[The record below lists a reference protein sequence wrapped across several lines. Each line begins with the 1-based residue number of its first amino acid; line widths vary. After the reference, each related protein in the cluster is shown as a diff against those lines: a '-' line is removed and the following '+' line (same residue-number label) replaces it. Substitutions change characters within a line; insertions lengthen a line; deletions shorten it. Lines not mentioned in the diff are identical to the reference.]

1 MEWSSDSDDESGMSG
16 FGPIGPGG
24 VGSSISKDGVAPA
37 GDGSSE
43 SDGARLLPSFLRGVS
58 DESRRAI
65 EALMA
70 AKPCGLIVSDALEPE
85 HPIIYVNSVFERL
98 TGYTAEDILG
108 RNCRFLQ
115 YRGAFAQRPHALVNP
130 ATVAR
135 LRQCVAEGREFC
147 GEILNFRKDGSAIM
161 NTLCLAPIRGGDTNA
176 VTHFVGVQS
185 FAETNV
191 ELGPLPGPPHKELQ
205 HLPMSGAAA
214 SAAAAAAA
222 AVVAARWPPSR
233 QPGLLSDRSPVS
245 PIVGPCSRADPSEPS
260 PVPGPSTSGTAP
272 GSSSSSAWPACCLSD
287 HPPFP
292 GFGRKCPREGG
303 GSRGC
308 MGPGR
313 NYPSSYPSSSGGG
326 SGSGL
331 LQLSDEVLVQRVMCH
346 LGPRDIASLAMACR
360 RFKKLAVSQDV
371 WQRACQ
377 HLWGAE
383 ATAAVQAQATVGW
396 KSEEEEAA
404 EEVIRRGRYAW
415 HGKSKVV
422 FEGAVGKEGGLE
434 GERGK
439 KACAGSGQQQ
449 RQLIENHQKSQWLQ
463 RVKWGQIARELT
475 TLEAATWRK
484 VTVKGSVEP
493 SRCNFSACAVG
504 SKVVL
509 FGGEGANMQPLND
522 TFVLDLASDIPEWRH
537 VPVAGSAPPGRW
549 GHTLSCVNGSGLV
562 VFGGCGREGLL
573 NDAFLLDLDDKQPKW
588 REVLVGEQAGS
599 SSAGGGARAGEGG
612 DGGDGGAGR
621 VSTGDGSDV
630 GEGLL
635 LRSGGDGRTAAES
648 AGDGEIVFRQGQGE
662 GATQQQSDTRQDYQ
676 QQDSRQQHQQQ
687 QQQQRQPHQHQQQ
700 HLQPLSQPPPPPT
713 PPQRPHPRSWHSSCT
728 VEGSKLVVSGGCT
741 ASGRLLSDTFLLDLA
756 HNPPSW
762 KEIRVAWAP
771 PARLGHTLSA
781 LGGRKVLMFGGLA
794 TSGALRLRSNDAFI
808 IDLADEHP
816 NWRTVSP
823 DAPLPGAGGGANGS
837 GAGGGGGTGG
847 TPGGASPPP
856 RLDHVAFALP
866 GGRVL
871 VFGGSIAGVSP
882 TPSQVYLLDPG
893 EEKPRWR
900 ELAFPGQQ
908 PRIAWGHS
916 TCVVGG
922 TRAVVLGGQT
932 GKEWVLNE
940 LHELSLLSPAA
951 MAPPARCRGVEDGGE
966 NGGAAGHEGNAE
978 AGGVGEMQKR
988 EGSSREGGGVEGAR
1002 VEEGASEEGVVVA
1015 QGHVASASNP
1025 G

>member
-1 MEWSSDSDDESGMSG
+1 MSG
-16 FGPIGPGG
+16 FGPIGIGG
-24 VGSSISKDGVAPA
+24 AGSSISKDGVAA
-37 GDGSSE
+37 TGDVN
-43 SDGARLLPSFLRGVS
+43 SDLDVVRLLPSFLRGVS
-58 DESRRAI
+58 DESRRTI
-65 EALMA
+65 EGLMA
-70 AKPCGLIVSDALEPE
+70 TKPCGLIVSDALEPD

-115 YRGAFAQRPHALVNP
+115 YRGAFAQRPHSLVNP

-135 LRQCVAEGREFC
+135 LRQCIAEGREFC

-161 NTLCLAPIRGGDTNA
+161 NTLCIAPIRGSDTST

-191 ELGPLPGPPHKELQ
+191 ELGPLPGPPHKEPQ

-222 AVVAARWPPSR
+222 AVVASRWPPSR
-233 QPGLLSDRSPVS
+233 QPGPLSDRLPAGSV
-245 PIVGPCSRADPSEPS
+245 VGSSSRADPNDAS
-260 PVPGPSTSGTAP
+260 PVAVPSTSASAP
-272 GSSSSSAWPACCLSD
+272 GCSSSSSAWPACCLHD
-287 HPPFP
+287 HAPFP
-292 GFGRKCPREGG
+292 GFGRKCAREGEGG
-303 GSRGC
+303 GGC
-308 MGPGR
+308 IGPGR
-313 NYPSSYPSSSGGG
+313 SYPSSSDCGRSRG
-326 SGSGL
+326 SGSGSGGCSGL
-331 LQLSDEVLVQRVMCH
+331 LQVSDEVLVQRVMCH
-346 LGPRDIASLAMACR
+346 LGPRDIASLAMSCR
-360 RFKKLAVSQDV
+360 RFRQLAVSQDV

-377 HLWGAE
+377 HVWGAE

-396 KSEEEEAA
+396 KTEEEEAA
-404 EEVIRRGRYAW
+404 EEVVRRGRYAW

-422 FEGAVGKEGGLE
+422 FEGAVGRGVGLE
-434 GERGK
+434 GAGGK
-439 KACAGSGQQQ
+439 RLSTVVGQQQHQQQQQQQQQ

-463 RVKWGQIARELT
+463 RVKWAQIAREMT

-522 TFVLDLASDIPEWRH
+522 TFVLDLASDMPEWRH

-573 NDAFLLDLDDKQPKW
+573 NDAFLLDLDDKQPEW
-588 REVLVGEQAGS
+588 REVVVGEDAGS
-599 SSAGGGARAGEGG
+599 SSGAGAG
-612 DGGDGGAGR
+612 DGGTGGEGR
-621 VSTGDGSDV
+621 GSARGNAVLGDGLV
-630 GEGLL
+630 
-635 LRSGGDGRTAAES
+635 LRSGGDARAAAE
-648 AGDGEIVFRQGQGE
+648 AAEDGEGV
-662 GATQQQSDTRQDYQ
+662 
-676 QQDSRQQHQQQ
+676 
-687 QQQQRQPHQHQQQ
+687 
-700 HLQPLSQPPPPPT
+700 
-713 PPQRPHPRSWHSSCT
+713 
-728 VEGSKLVVSGGCT
+728 GSKLVVSGGCT

-794 TSGALRLRSNDAFI
+794 TSGALRLRSNDAFT

-816 NWRTVSP
+816 NWQTVSP
-823 DAPLPGAGGGANGS
+823 DAPLPGGGGGANGS

-922 TRAVVLGGQT
+922 TKAVVLGGQT

-940 LHELSLLSPAA
+940 LHELSLLSAAA
-951 MAPPARCRGVEDGGE
+951 MTPPARVLRDEDGGE
-966 NGGAAGHEGNAE
+966 AGGGARQEGNAE
-978 AGGVGEMQKR
+978 DGGGGEMR
-988 EGSSREGGGVEGAR
+988 RLEGSGGEGRAGEGAR
-1002 VEEGASEEGVVVA
+1002 VEEGAGEEGVVVA

>member
-16 FGPIGPGG
+16 FGPIGVGG
-24 VGSSISKDGVAPA
+24 AGSSISKDGVAPT
-37 GDGSSE
+37 GDGN
-43 SDGARLLPSFLRGVS
+43 SDLDGVRLLPSFLRGVS
-58 DESRRAI
+58 EESRRTI
-65 EALMA
+65 EGLMA
-70 AKPCGLIVSDALEPE
+70 AKPCGLIVSDALEPD

-115 YRGAFAQRPHALVNP
+115 YRGAFAQRPHSLVNP

-135 LRQCVAEGREFC
+135 LRQCIAEGREFC

-161 NTLCLAPIRGGDTNA
+161 NTLCVAPIRGSDTSA

-191 ELGPLPGPPHKELQ
+191 ELGPLPGPPHKEPH
-205 HLPMSGAAA
+205 HLP
-214 SAAAAAAA
+214 
-222 AVVAARWPPSR
+222 
-233 QPGLLSDRSPVS
+233 
-245 PIVGPCSRADPSEPS
+245 I
-260 PVPGPSTSGTAP
+260 
-272 GSSSSSAWPACCLSD
+272 
-287 HPPFP
+287 
-292 GFGRKCPREGG
+292 
-303 GSRGC
+303 
-308 MGPGR
+308 
-313 NYPSSYPSSSGGG
+313 
-326 SGSGL
+326 
-331 LQLSDEVLVQRVMCH
+331 
-346 LGPRDIASLAMACR
+346 DIASLAMSCR
-360 RFKKLAVSQDV
+360 RFRQLAVSQDV

-377 HLWGAE
+377 HVWGVE

-396 KSEEEEAA
+396 KTEEEEAA
-404 EEVIRRGRYAW
+404 EEVVRRGRYAW

-422 FEGAVGKEGGLE
+422 FEGAV
-434 GERGK
+434 
-439 KACAGSGQQQ
+439 
-449 RQLIENHQKSQWLQ
+449 
-463 RVKWGQIARELT
+463 
-475 TLEAATWRK
+475 AATWRK

-522 TFVLDLASDIPEWRH
+522 TFVLDLASDMPEWRH

-588 REVLVGEQAGS
+588 REVVVGEDAGS
-599 SSAGGGARAGEGG
+599 SSSGAGAE
-612 DGGDGGAGR
+612 DGGNGGAGTAGR
-621 VSTGDGSDV
+621 GSAGGNGDLGDGLV
-630 GEGLL
+630 
-635 LRSGGDGRTAAES
+635 LRNGGDARTAAEV
-648 AGDGEIVFRQGQGE
+648 AEDGEGV
-662 GATQQQSDTRQDYQ
+662 
-676 QQDSRQQHQQQ
+676 
-687 QQQQRQPHQHQQQ
+687 
-700 HLQPLSQPPPPPT
+700 
-713 PPQRPHPRSWHSSCT
+713 
-728 VEGSKLVVSGGCT
+728 LVVSGGCT

-794 TSGALRLRSNDAFI
+794 TSGALRLRSNDAFT

-816 NWRTVSP
+816 NWQTVSP
-823 DAPLPGAGGGANGS
+823 DAPLPGGGGGANGS

-922 TRAVVLGGQT
+922 TKAVVLGGQT

-940 LHELSLLSPAA
+940 LHELSLLSAAA
-951 MAPPARCRGVEDGGE
+951 MTPPARGVRDEDGGE
-966 NGGAAGHEGNAE
+966 AGGDARQEGNAE
-978 AGGVGEMQKR
+978 SGDAGGMR
-988 EGSSREGGGVEGAR
+988 RLDGSSGEGRAGEGAR
-1002 VEEGASEEGVVVA
+1002 VKEGAGEEGVVVA

>member
-1 MEWSSDSDDESGMSG
+1 MSG
-16 FGPIGPGG
+16 FGPIGIGG
-24 VGSSISKDGVAPA
+24 AGSSISKDGVAA
-37 GDGSSE
+37 TGDVN
-43 SDGARLLPSFLRGVS
+43 SDLDVVRLLPSFLRGVS
-58 DESRRAI
+58 DESRRTI
-65 EALMA
+65 EGLMA
-70 AKPCGLIVSDALEPE
+70 TKPCGLIVSDALEPD

-115 YRGAFAQRPHALVNP
+115 YRGAFAQRPHSLVNP

-135 LRQCVAEGREFC
+135 LRQCIAEGREFC

-161 NTLCLAPIRGGDTNA
+161 NNLCIAPIRGSDTST

-191 ELGPLPGPPHKELQ
+191 ELGPLPGPPHKEPQ

-222 AVVAARWPPSR
+222 AVVASRWPPSR
-233 QPGLLSDRSPVS
+233 QPGPLSDRLPVGS
-245 PIVGPCSRADPSEPS
+245 VVGSCSRADPTDAS
-260 PVPGPSTSGTAP
+260 PVPVPSTSAAAAGC
-272 GSSSSSAWPACCLSD
+272 SSGSAWPACCLHD
-287 HPPFP
+287 HEPFR
-292 GFGRKCPREGG
+292 GFGRKCAREGEG
-303 GSRGC
+303 GEGC
-308 MGPGR
+308 IGPGR
-313 NYPSSYPSSSGGG
+313 SYPSSSDCGRSRG
-326 SGSGL
+326 SGSGSGRGRCSGL
-331 LQLSDEVLVQRVMCH
+331 LQVSDEVLVQRVMCH
-346 LGPRDIASLAMACR
+346 LGPRDIASLAMTCR
-360 RFKKLAVSQDV
+360 RFRQLAVSQDV

-377 HLWGAE
+377 HVWGAE

-396 KSEEEEAA
+396 KTEEEEAA
-404 EEVIRRGRYAW
+404 EEVVRRGRYAW

-422 FEGAVGKEGGLE
+422 FEGAVGRGVGLE
-434 GERGK
+434 GADGK
-439 KACAGSGQQQ
+439 RLSTVVGQQQQQQQQ

-463 RVKWGQIARELT
+463 RVKWAQIAREMT

-522 TFVLDLASDIPEWRH
+522 TFVLDLASDMPEWRH

-588 REVLVGEQAGS
+588 REVVVGEDAGS
-599 SSAGGGARAGEGG
+599 SSGAGAGDGGTGG
-612 DGGDGGAGR
+612 DGTTGRGDAGGNGDLGDGL
-621 VSTGDGSDV
+621 V
-630 GEGLL
+630 
-635 LRSGGDGRTAAES
+635 LRSDGEARTATEA
-648 AGDGEIVFRQGQGE
+648 AGDGEGV
-662 GATQQQSDTRQDYQ
+662 
-676 QQDSRQQHQQQ
+676 
-687 QQQQRQPHQHQQQ
+687 
-700 HLQPLSQPPPPPT
+700 
-713 PPQRPHPRSWHSSCT
+713 
-728 VEGSKLVVSGGCT
+728 GSKLVVSGGCT

-794 TSGALRLRSNDAFI
+794 TSGALRLRSNDAFT

-816 NWRTVSP
+816 NWQTVSP
-823 DAPLPGAGGGANGS
+823 DAPLPGGGGGANGS

-922 TRAVVLGGQT
+922 TKAVVLGGQT

-940 LHELSLLSPAA
+940 LHELSLLSAAA
-951 MAPPARCRGVEDGGE
+951 MTPPARAVRDEDGGEAGGGARQEGNAEGGGAEETRGKEGSNGEGRAGEGAGVEDGAGE
-966 NGGAAGHEGNAE
+966 EAA
-978 AGGVGEMQKR
+978 
-988 EGSSREGGGVEGAR
+988 
-1002 VEEGASEEGVVVA
+1002 VVA

>member
-16 FGPIGPGG
+16 FGPIGIGG
-24 VGSSISKDGVAPA
+24 AGSSISKDGVAA
-37 GDGSSE
+37 TGDVN
-43 SDGARLLPSFLRGVS
+43 SDLDVVRLLPSFLRGVS
-58 DESRRAI
+58 DESRRTI
-65 EALMA
+65 EGLMA
-70 AKPCGLIVSDALEPE
+70 TKPCGLIVSDALEPD

-115 YRGAFAQRPHALVNP
+115 YRGAFAQRPHSLVNP

-135 LRQCVAEGREFC
+135 LRQCIAEGREFC

-161 NTLCLAPIRGGDTNA
+161 NNLCIAPIRGSDTST

-191 ELGPLPGPPHKELQ
+191 ELGPLPGPPHKEPQ

-222 AVVAARWPPSR
+222 AVVASRWPPSR
-233 QPGLLSDRSPVS
+233 QPGPLSDRLPVGS
-245 PIVGPCSRADPSEPS
+245 VVGSCSRADPTDAS
-260 PVPGPSTSGTAP
+260 PVPVPSTSAAAAGC
-272 GSSSSSAWPACCLSD
+272 SSGSAWPACCLQD
-287 HPPFP
+287 HKP
-292 GFGRKCPREGG
+292 
-303 GSRGC
+303 
-308 MGPGR
+308 
-313 NYPSSYPSSSGGG
+313 YPSSSDCGRSRG
-326 SGSGL
+326 SGSGSRSGRCSGL
-331 LQLSDEVLVQRVMCH
+331 LQVSDEVLVQQVMCH
-346 LGPRDIASLAMACR
+346 LGPRDIASLAMSCR
-360 RFKKLAVSQDV
+360 RFRQLAVSQDV

-377 HLWGAE
+377 HVWGVE

-396 KSEEEEAA
+396 KTEEEEAA
-404 EEVIRRGRYAW
+404 EEVVRRGRYAW

-422 FEGAVGKEGGLE
+422 FEGAVGREGGVE
-434 GERGK
+434 
-439 KACAGSGQQQ
+439 GSGGKRLSTVGGQQQQQQ

-463 RVKWGQIARELT
+463 RVKWSQIAREMT

-522 TFVLDLASDIPEWRH
+522 TFVLDLASDMPEWRH

-588 REVLVGEQAGS
+588 REVVVGEDAGS
-599 SSAGGGARAGEGG
+599 SSGAGAGDGGTGG
-612 DGGDGGAGR
+612 DGTTGRGDAGGNGDLGDGL
-621 VSTGDGSDV
+621 V
-630 GEGLL
+630 
-635 LRSGGDGRTAAES
+635 LR
-648 AGDGEIVFRQGQGE
+648 GDGEARTATQASGDGEGVVRREQGE
-662 GATQQQSDTRQDYQ
+662 AATQPLDTRQDDQ
-676 QQDSRQQHQQQ
+676 QQDSSQQQHQQQ
-687 QQQQRQPHQHQQQ
+687 QQQQQEPHQRRQHQ
-700 HLQPLSQPPPPPT
+700 LQAVAPAAPA

-794 TSGALRLRSNDAFI
+794 TSGALRLRSNDAFT

-816 NWRTVSP
+816 NWQTVSP
-823 DAPLPGAGGGANGS
+823 DAPLPGGGGGANGS

-893 EEKPRWR
+893 EDKPRWR

-922 TRAVVLGGQT
+922 TKAVVLGGQT

-940 LHELSLLSPAA
+940 LHELSLLSAAA
-951 MAPPARCRGVEDGGE
+951 MTPPARAVRDEHGGE
-966 NGGAAGHEGNAE
+966 ADGDARQEGNAE
-978 AGGVGEMQKR
+978 GGGDGEVR
-988 EGSSREGGGVEGAR
+988 RLDGSSGEGRAGEGAR
-1002 VEEGASEEGVVVA
+1002 VEDGAGEEGVVVA